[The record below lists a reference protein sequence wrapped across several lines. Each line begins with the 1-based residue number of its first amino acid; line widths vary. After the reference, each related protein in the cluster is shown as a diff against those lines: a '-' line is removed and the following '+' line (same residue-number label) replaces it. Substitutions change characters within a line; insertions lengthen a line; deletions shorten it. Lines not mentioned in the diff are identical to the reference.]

1 MRFLQVLPTQSD
13 WDRMAHG
20 INRVNRR
27 SASHLHQSVDEVR
40 SAVESNMATWYAV
53 IDDAVTVADLVVK
66 TLQEDD
72 KRTLYVWLMHGSR
85 LQEWAHIAMASLESV
100 AKHNR
105 CNAVRFHTSRPE
117 WVRLFQG
124 DGLGWSHTHVF
135 QKGV

>member
-1 MRFLQVLPTQSD
+1 MYFVQVLPAHED
-13 WDRMAHG
+13 WERMAYG

-27 SASHLHQSVDEVR
+27 SAEHLHQSVDEVR

-53 IDDAVTVADLVVK
+53 RDDKSFIADLVVK

-72 KRTLYVWLMHGSR
+72 KRTLYVWLMFGSR
-85 LQEWAHIAMASLESV
+85 LPEWARMAMDSLEQV

-105 CNAVRFHTSRPE
+105 CHAVRFHTSRPD
-117 WVRLFQG
+117 WVHLFQS
-124 DGLGWSHTHVF
+124 DSLGWSHTHVF

>member
-1 MRFLQVLPTQSD
+1 MYFVQVLPTRED

-27 SASHLHQSVDEVR
+27 SAEHLHQSVDEVR

-53 IDDAVTVADLVVK
+53 RDDKSFIADLVVK

-85 LQEWAHIAMASLESV
+85 LQEWAHIAMESLESV

>member
-1 MRFLQVLPTQSD
+1 MYFVQVLPTHED
-13 WDRMAHG
+13 WERMAHG

-27 SASHLHQSVDEVR
+27 SAEHLHQSVDEVR

-53 IDDAVTVADLVVK
+53 RDDKSFIADLVVK